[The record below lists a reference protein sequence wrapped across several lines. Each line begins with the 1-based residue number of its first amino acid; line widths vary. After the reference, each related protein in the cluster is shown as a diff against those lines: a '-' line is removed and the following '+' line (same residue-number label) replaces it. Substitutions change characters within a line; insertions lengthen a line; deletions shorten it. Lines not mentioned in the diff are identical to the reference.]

1 LKAEAIIVIK
11 HNESL
16 ISLIFLISNLMKAF
30 VTGGTGFIGSHLAD
44 QLIGDDQWSAV
55 KCLVRNDEKWLKGKP
70 FEKISGDLDS
80 IKVIDRA
87 LKDTDTLFHLAAIV
101 KAPSRKEFLHANVQ
115 ATENLIRLAQ
125 KNNVHKLVI
134 LSSLA
139 AAGPSNNEPLKE
151 DAEMKPVSMYG
162 ESKKMME
169 EMILNLAGDDMSIT
183 ILRPPAVYGP
193 REDQIFTLFNMMSKG
208 IAPIVGDGENPKL
221 SLLFVQDLVQAI
233 LKASNQTEKGVHTYF
248 IGGDRITNWNEIRDI
263 VSTVLDKKTITLKIK
278 PSWVKKIAGAVETT
292 AALFGSYPVLN
303 REKAN
308 EMILSWTCSHEKAEK
323 ELSYKPDYS
332 LEEGI
337 SRTLRWYKKHNWL

>member
-1 LKAEAIIVIK
+1 
-11 HNESL
+11 
-16 ISLIFLISNLMKAF
+16 MKAF

-44 QLIGDDQWSAV
+44 QLIEDTAWDSV
-55 KCLVRNDEKWLKGKP
+55 KCLVRSDEKWLKGKSY
-70 FEKISGDLDS
+70 EKIPGDLDS
-80 IKVIDRA
+80 IKTIERA
-87 LKDTDTLFHLAAIV
+87 IEDTDVLFHLAAIV
-101 KAPSRKEFLHANVQ
+101 KAPSKKEFFHANVE

-125 KNNVHKLVI
+125 KSGIKKLVI

-139 AAGPSNNEPLKE
+139 AAGPSNGEPLRE
-151 DAEMKPVSMYG
+151 DTKMNPVSSYG
-162 ESKKMME
+162 KSKKQME
-169 EMILNLAGDDMSIT
+169 EMIHNLAGDDMSIT

-221 SLLFVQDLVQAI
+221 SLLYVQDLVQAI
-233 LKASNQTEKGVHTYF
+233 MKASKQTKNGVHTYF
-248 IGGDRITNWNEIRDI
+248 VGGDRITNWNEIRDI
-263 VSTVLDKKTITLKIK
+263 VSTVLDKKSITLKIK
-278 PSWVKKIAGAVETT
+278 PGWVKKIAGAVETT

-308 EMILSWTCSHEKAEK
+308 EMILTWTCSHEKAAK
-323 ELSYKPDYS
+323 ELSYKPEYS

>member
-1 LKAEAIIVIK
+1 
-11 HNESL
+11 
-16 ISLIFLISNLMKAF
+16 MKAF

-44 QLIGDDQWSAV
+44 QLIENSQWDTV
-55 KCLVRNDEKWLKGKP
+55 KCLVRSNEKWLKGKAY
-70 FEKISGDLDS
+70 EKIAGDLDS
-80 IKVIDRA
+80 IKILDKA
-87 LKDTDTLFHLAAIV
+87 LTDVDTIFHIAAIV
-101 KAPSRKEFLHANVQ
+101 KAPSKKEFLHANVQ

-125 KNNVHKLVI
+125 KNGVQKLVI

-139 AAGPSNNEPLKE
+139 AAGPSNGTPLKE
-151 DAEMKPVSMYG
+151 DAQLKPVSMYG
-162 ESKKMME
+162 ESKKLME
-169 EMILNLAGDDMSIT
+169 EMIHTLAGDKMSVT

-221 SLLFVQDLVQAI
+221 SLIYVQDLIQAI
-233 LKASNQTEKGVHTYF
+233 LKASKQAEKGVHTYF
-248 IGGDRITNWNEIRDI
+248 VGGDRITNWNEIRDI
-263 VSTVLDKKTITLKIK
+263 VSTVLDKKTISLKIK
-278 PSWVKKIAGAVETT
+278 PSWVKKIAGVVETT

-323 ELSYKPDYS
+323 ELSYKPEYT

>member
-1 LKAEAIIVIK
+1 
-11 HNESL
+11 
-16 ISLIFLISNLMKAF
+16 MKAF

-44 QLIGDDQWSAV
+44 RLIEDNQWDTV
-55 KCLVRNDEKWLKGKP
+55 KCLVRSNDKWLKGKS

-80 IKVIDRA
+80 IRIIDSA
-87 LKDTDTLFHLAAIV
+87 LKDIDTIFHIAAIV
-101 KAPSRKEFLHANVQ
+101 KAPSKKKFLHANVQ
-115 ATENLIRLAQ
+115 ATENLIRLAK
-125 KNNVHKLVI
+125 KNNVQKLVI

-139 AAGPSNNEPLKE
+139 AAGPSNGEPLRE

-162 ESKKMME
+162 ESKKLME
-169 EMILNLAGDDMSIT
+169 EMVQNLADDDMSVT

-208 IAPIVGDGENPKL
+208 IAPIIGDGENPKL
-221 SLLFVQDLVQAI
+221 SILFVHDLVQAI
-233 LKASNQTEKGVHTYF
+233 MKASEQSEKGVHTYF
-248 IGGDRITNWNEIRDI
+248 ISGDRITNWNEIKDI
-263 VSTVLDKKTITLKIK
+263 VSTVLDKKTITVKIK

-303 REKAN
+303 KEKAN
-308 EMILSWTCSHEKAEK
+308 EMILTWTCSHEKAAK
-323 ELSYKPDYS
+323 ELSYKPEYT